1 MFFRVNDFVNLRL
14 HREYSVFVIKLKK
27 IKQQL
32 INSFKIIKRINRLT
46 YELELSINMKIHNVI
61 FVTHLKFI
69 INSRDDFYQRRRV
82 LTSSFVID
90 DAEEFE
96 IKRML
101 VKRRIR
107 KKTEWST

>member
-1 MFFRVNDFVNLRL
+1 MFFRVNDFVNFRL
-14 HREYSVFVIKLKK
+14 HRKYSVLVIKLKK

-32 INSFKIIKRINRLT
+32 INLFKIIKRINRLT
-46 YELELSINMKIHNVI
+46 YEFKLSINIKIHNVI
-61 FVTHLKFI
+61 FVTYLKFI

-82 LTSSFVID
+82 LTLFFIID
-90 DAEEFE
+90 DVKKFK

-107 KKTEWST
+107 KKTE

>member
-1 MFFRVNDFVNLRL
+1 
-14 HREYSVFVIKLKK
+14 
-27 IKQQL
+27 
-32 INSFKIIKRINRLT
+32 
-46 YELELSINMKIHNVI
+46 MKIHNVI
-61 FVTHLKFI
+61 FVIHLKFI

-82 LTSSFVID
+82 LTLFLIIN

-107 KKTEWST
+107 KKTE